1 MTQALQKFETYL
13 QSTNSRVTSQKKEI
27 AELIFKTKDHF
38 EVEDFI
44 EIVRKKH
51 KTISRATLYRT
62 IKQLL
67 DAGLIQ
73 KIRTREGKIFY
84 EQSSSQKQ
92 HAHIIC
98 NQCGE
103 LNELKDKKMDDVIN
117 SYCSEIDFKPEY
129 QSIHIYG
136 LCKKCK

>member
-1 MTQALQKFETYL
+1 MNYIVPKFL
-13 QSTNSRVTSQKKEI
+13 KSKNSRITSQKKEI
-27 AELIFKTKDHF
+27 SELIFKTKDHF

-44 EIVRKKH
+44 GMVRKKN

-73 KIRTREGKIFY
+73 KIITREGKIFY

-103 LNELKDKKMDDVIN
+103 LYELKNKEMGKLIK
-117 SYCSEIDFKPEY
+117 SHCEKIDFKQEY
-129 QSIHIYG
+129 ESIHIYG
-136 LCKKCK
+136 LCKSCKH